1 MAPTTVHVV
10 RHGQVHNPDGILY
23 GRQPGFGLS
32 DLGRQMAERV
42 GEYFADVPLD
52 LLRSSPLQRAQ
63 ETMAPIAA
71 RHPHLE
77 VEIDPRVIEAANI
90 FEGSRFGVDNKVLFR
105 PSSWWHFRNPL
116 RPSWGE
122 PYPLI
127 ARRMIDA
134 ITDAAASVP
143 EGGQALI
150 VSHQLPIFIAR
161 RAAQGRSFVHDPRRR
176 ETHLASVT
184 SFAFDDGRIVGVEYA
199 QPAEDL
205 APHTSHRKF
214 RVGT

>member
-1 MAPTTVHVV
+1 MDPTTVHVV

-32 DLGRQMAERV
+32 DLGREMAERL
-42 GEYFADVPLD
+42 GEYFAAVPLS
-52 LLRSSPLQRAQ
+52 LLRSSPLQRAR
-63 ETMAPIAA
+63 ETMAPIAE
-71 RHPHLE
+71 RHPDLE
-77 VEIDPRVIEAANI
+77 VGIDPRVIEAANT
-90 FEGSRFGVDNKVLFR
+90 FEGSRFGTDNKVLFQ

-122 PYPLI
+122 PYPEI
-127 ARRMIDA
+127 AQRMLDA
-134 ITDAAASVP
+134 IKDAAAAVP
-143 EGGQALI
+143 AGGQALI

-161 RAAQGRSFVHDPRRR
+161 RAGQGRSFVHDPRRR

-184 SFAFDDGRIVGVEYA
+184 SFLISGNEIVDVEYA
-199 QPAEDL
+199 QPARDL
-205 APHTSHRKF
+205 VPQGSAKKF